1 MQSKAVFIDKDGT
14 LLENVPY
21 NVDPSEIRL
30 MSGALQAAYLL
41 HSCGYELIAISNQSG
56 VAHGYFEECA
66 LDGVENRIRELLA
79 PINVPLGGFYYCPH
93 HPEGKIA
100 QYTKTCDCRK
110 PGPGLIL
117 RAARERDINLA
128 QSWFIGDI
136 LDDIE
141 AGHRAGCRTV
151 LIDNGN
157 ETEWVTSPGR
167 RADRVVFDLVQAA
180 CAITSA
186 KPLKDSV
193 HHCHG

>member
-1 MQSKAVFIDKDGT
+1 MQAKAVFIDKDGT

-21 NVDPSEIRL
+21 NVDPGEIRL
-30 MSGALQAAYLL
+30 MSGALQAAHIL
-41 HSCGYELIAISNQSG
+41 HTCDYELIAISNQSG

-66 LDGVENRIRELLA
+66 LDVVEHRIRELLA
-79 PINVPLGGFYYCPH
+79 PINVPLAGFYYCPH
-93 HPEGKIA
+93 HPEGEIA
-100 QYTKTCDCRK
+100 QYTKACDCRK
-110 PGPGLIL
+110 LEPGLIL
-117 RAARERDINLA
+117 RAAQERDINLA

-157 ETEWVTSPGR
+157 ETEWVRSPGR
-167 RADRVVFDLVQAA
+167 TPDWMVFDLVQAA

-186 KPLKDSV
+186 KALKDSV

>member
-1 MQSKAVFIDKDGT
+1 
-14 LLENVPY
+14 
-21 NVDPSEIRL
+21 
-30 MSGALQAAYLL
+30 
-41 HSCGYELIAISNQSG
+41 
-56 VAHGYFEECA
+56 
-66 LDGVENRIRELLA
+66 VENRIRELLG
-79 PINVPLGGFYYCPH
+79 PINVPLAGFYYCPH

-100 QYTKTCDCRK
+100 QYSKTCDCRK
-110 PGPGLIL
+110 PRPGLIL

-157 ETEWVTSPGR
+157 ETEWVRSPGHQP
-167 RADRVVFDLVQAA
+167 DWVVFDLVQAA

-186 KPLKDSV
+186 KPLEDSV